1 MNLVAHDSAETSELG
16 SGVKSLEME
25 IQLNQDSNNAGM
37 IDLQR
42 SSVALINNII
52 DRQASSVT
60 DDFNVPLNFVDET
73 SAIGG
78 SAAAKHLSRAIILEE
93 EAVGLKI
100 LIDANRPS
108 VADFQVYVRTC
119 DADENIREQ
128 SFTLLSAET
137 IVPSDN
143 NPQIFRHYTF
153 LHGGLGGDLTPFK
166 KYQTKIVFR
175 STDQALVPVLRNLR
189 VIALSV

>member
-1 MNLVAHDSAETSELG
+1 
-16 SGVKSLEME
+16 LEME
-25 IQLNQDSNNAGM
+25 IELNQDSNNAGM

-42 SSVALINNII
+42 SSVALISNII
-52 DRQASSVT
+52 DKQASSVT
-60 DDFNVPLNFVDET
+60 NGFNVPLNFVDET

-78 SAAAKHLSRAIILEE
+78 SAAAKHLSRVIVLEE

-119 DADENIREQ
+119 DVDENIREQ
-128 SFTLLSAET
+128 SFTLLSQET
-137 IVPSDN
+137 IVPSDD
-143 NPQIFRHYTF
+143 NPLIFRQYTF